1 MFLRVCERLT
11 PSKSDQ
17 PVEPIQDLKNR
28 YETFLTRVSNYF
40 FSSFFDG
47 ANFSRR
53 CIALECLDKMFKIF
67 GAMPYLASAENAEIL
82 LKCLDDTYEK
92 NKIVAISILGQ
103 FPISIARLD
112 NPEVVRS
119 IW

>member
-1 MFLRVCERLT
+1 MFLRLCERLT

-17 PVEPIQDLKNR
+17 PAEPIEDLKNR
-28 YETFLTRVSNYF
+28 YEAFLTKVENYF

-53 CIALECLDKMFKIF
+53 CIALECLDKMFQIF
-67 GAMPYLASAENAEIL
+67 GAMPYLATVENAQIL
-82 LKCLDDTYEK
+82 VKCLDDTYEK
-92 NKIVAISILGQ
+92 NKIVAFSILNQ
-103 FPISIARLD
+103 FPVSVARLD
-112 NPEVVRS
+112 NTEVVSS

>member
-17 PVEPIQDLKNR
+17 PVEPIEDLKNR
-28 YETFLTRVSNYF
+28 YEAFLTKIGNYF

-67 GAMPYLASAENAEIL
+67 GAMPYLSSFENVKIL
-82 LKCLDDTYEK
+82 VKCLDDTYEK
-92 NKIVAISILGQ
+92 NKIVALSILNQ
-103 FPISIARLD
+103 FPVSVARLD
-112 NPEVVRS
+112 NPEVVSS